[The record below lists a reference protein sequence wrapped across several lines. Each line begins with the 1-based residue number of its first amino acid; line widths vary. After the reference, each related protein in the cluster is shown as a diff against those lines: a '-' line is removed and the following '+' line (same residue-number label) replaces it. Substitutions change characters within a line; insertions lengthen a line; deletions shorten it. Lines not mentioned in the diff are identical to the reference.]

1 MARRRRR
8 GRHRPAA
15 RQRPPPQWV
24 RLHRVHRRLRR
35 SVRDVQPGAQR
46 WDHDGPYVRVPC
58 QGGSPRMSRGRVLS
72 RGAACCDAIPRRRPP
87 PPPLSLTSFLSVS
100 TASPSLSL
108 PLLLSLSPS
117 PPLALALALPL
128 SCRQNIVDRCH
139 RDHHGTRDR
148 AQLRNVAHQLREP
161 CEGRSDDVPE
171 PHPARDGPF
180 DVVELRDCVDG
191 LLAAVSQVLRRAVCD
206 AAVLGERPDRR
217 MGPRRVRRRDPRAE
231 RGVRLRR
238 AAVLP
243 SRPLLRRRDV
253 HAQERGSVLRSRCV
267 LPAGPRR
274 EPVAMHVQIRER
286 NVPPRDGSVRHC
298 RDVHGVERDVPD
310 KHGRGCGHRV
320 HDYSRLVGGA
330 LLRRR
335 VFLARRAVQ
344 GSRCYLR

>member
-1 MARRRRR
+1 VRS
-8 GRHRPAA
+8 HPAD
-15 RQRPPPQWV
+15 
-24 RLHRVHRRLRR
+24 LR
-35 SVRDVQPGAQR
+35 S
-46 WDHDGPYVRVPC
+46 
-58 QGGSPRMSRGRVLS
+58 SS
-72 RGAACCDAIPRRRPP
+72 
-87 PPPLSLTSFLSVS
+87 
-100 TASPSLSL
+100 SL
-108 PLLLSLSPS
+108 PLRRARRESIL
-117 PPLALALALPL
+117 
-128 SCRQNIVDRCH
+128 QRCD
-139 RDHHGTRDR
+139 RDHHGARAR
-148 AQLRNVAHQLREP
+148 AQLRDVAHRHIEP
-161 CEGRSDDVPE
+161 VERRADGVPK

-180 DVVELRDCVDG
+180 DVVELCDCVDG